1 MELNHPEPSELRK
14 TILVVDDAAENL
26 MVLGELLHEEY
37 LIRAASTGQ
46 RALEV
51 AISDPKP
58 DLILLDVMMPEM
70 DGYSVLKCLKE
81 RPDTRHIPVIF
92 ITALSTPADEEK
104 GLQLGA
110 VDYITKPFNPAIVK
124 ARVKTQLELKD
135 SRDRLSRHNLNL
147 EAEVEK
153 RLWENA
159 LTRDLTTR
167 ALACMA
173 EMRDKETGLHIM
185 RTQQYVELLAERL
198 REHPRFREALQG
210 ERRRD
215 IVRAAPLHDIGKIG
229 IPDAILLKPGPL
241 TAAEFRVMKT
251 HSEIGA
257 SAIDSAIEQ
266 ALMAFGSTQ
275 SGSSM
280 GAINFLRVASEIAR
294 SHHEHW
300 DGSGYPDGLS
310 GDCIPVSARLMALA
324 DVFDALTE
332 ARVYKS
338 PMRIEQAVQ
347 VISEGRGSHFDP
359 DVVDAFMACLDQF
372 ADVAECLHEPEY
384 AQTGA

>member
-1 MELNHPEPSELRK
+1 
-14 TILVVDDAAENL
+14 

-51 AISDPKP
+51 AVSDPKP

-70 DGYSVLKCLKE
+70 DGYSVLKCLRE
-81 RPDTRHIPVIF
+81 QPDTCDIPVIF
-92 ITALSTPADEEK
+92 ITALSTQADEEK

-153 RLWENA
+153 RIWENA
-159 LTRDLTTR
+159 LIRDLTTR

-185 RTQQYVELLAERL
+185 RTQKYVELLAERL
-198 REHPRFREALQG
+198 QEHPRFRDALQG

-241 TAAEFRVMKT
+241 TAAEFTVMKT
-251 HSEIGA
+251 HSVIGA

-294 SHHEHW
+294 SHHERW

-310 GDCIPVSARLMALA
+310 GDRIPVSARLMALA

-338 PMRIEQAVQ
+338 PMSIEQAVE
-347 VISEGRGSHFDP
+347 VISEGRATHFDP

-372 ADVAECLHEPEY
+372 ADVAERLREPDQWQ
-384 AQTGA
+384 AGA